1 LHTVRPLPLVLP
13 NANDSRPGKEKK
25 IIITAYS
32 PLGNNITGKP
42 RVIDAPA
49 VKEIAKKVNK
59 TPAQILIAWGAHQG
73 FVVIPK
79 SVTPERIRSN
89 FEDFKLEE
97 EDFEA
102 INSWG
107 KKNRVRSN
115 APYEYKPQ
123 YVPVL
128 EY

>member
-1 LHTVRPLPLVLP
+1 
-13 NANDSRPGKEKK
+13 
-25 IIITAYS
+25 
-32 PLGNNITGKP
+32 
-42 RVIDAPA
+42 
-49 VKEIAKKVNK
+49 
-59 TPAQILIAWGAHQG
+59 
-73 FVVIPK
+73 VVIPK

-123 YVPVL
+123 
-128 EY
+128 

>member
-1 LHTVRPLPLVLP
+1 
-13 NANDSRPGKEKK
+13 
-25 IIITAYS
+25 
-32 PLGNNITGKP
+32 
-42 RVIDAPA
+42 
-49 VKEIAKKVNK
+49 
-59 TPAQILIAWGAHQG
+59 LIAWGAHQG

-123 YVPVL
+123 QVTSWKAEIALTVRWDINVFG
-128 EY
+128 EDCEKGASRSVW

>member
-1 LHTVRPLPLVLP
+1 
-13 NANDSRPGKEKK
+13 
-25 IIITAYS
+25 
-32 PLGNNITGKP
+32 
-42 RVIDAPA
+42 
-49 VKEIAKKVNK
+49 
-59 TPAQILIAWGAHQG
+59 
-73 FVVIPK
+73 VIPK

-102 INSWG
+102 INAWG

-123 YVPVL
+123 YVLLNASTRMRIKLMVRWDINVFG
-128 EY
+128 EDCEKGASRSVW

>member
-1 LHTVRPLPLVLP
+1 
-13 NANDSRPGKEKK
+13 
-25 IIITAYS
+25 
-32 PLGNNITGKP
+32 
-42 RVIDAPA
+42 VIDAPA

-59 TPAQILIAWGAHQG
+59 TPAQILIAWGARQG

-123 YVPVL
+123 YVHVL

>member
-1 LHTVRPLPLVLP
+1 MFSADER
-13 NANDSRPGKEKK
+13 GKEKN

-79 SVTPERIRSN
+79 SVTPERIRVSQSPVILGN
-89 FEDFKLEE
+89 LPDKPVKL
-97 EDFEA
+97 
-102 INSWG
+102 
-107 KKNRVRSN
+107 
-115 APYEYKPQ
+115 
-123 YVPVL
+123 
-128 EY
+128 